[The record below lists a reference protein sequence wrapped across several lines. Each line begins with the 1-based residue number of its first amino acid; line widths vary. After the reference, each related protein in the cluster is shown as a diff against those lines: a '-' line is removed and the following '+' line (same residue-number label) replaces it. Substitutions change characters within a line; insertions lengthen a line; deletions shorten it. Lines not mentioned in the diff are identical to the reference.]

1 MPLRA
6 VEGHLLAWCQ
16 VGVTVVLEACGSK
29 TRAAKCSLGHVLLPP
44 QALSRTTSPTVRSR
58 TRFPASGHS
67 NRGKPADLTK
77 SGLAAEPWLPL
88 AAGCQHIA
96 QRLGL
101 VGHDSVDALVEE
113 AGHDGGIV
121 DGPGVHL
128 QADCVR
134 MGDEPRSGHGERD
147 LRALD

>member
-6 VEGHLLAWCQ
+6 VEGHLLAWRQ
-16 VGVTVVLEACGSK
+16 VGVTVVLVACGSE

-58 TRFPASGHS
+58 TRFPANGHS
-67 NRGKPADLTK
+67 NREKAADLTK
-77 SGLAAEPWLPL
+77 AGLAAEPRLPL
-88 AAGCQHIA
+88 AAGCQHIP

-101 VGHDSVDALVEE
+101 VGHDPVDALIQQ
-113 AGHDGGIV
+113 AGHDRGIV

-128 QADCVR
+128 QPNCVR
-134 MGDEPRSGHGERD
+134 VADE
-147 LRALD
+147 